1 MLKKVDLDEVF
12 GPEEEI
18 EPSKKVYER
27 DITKELTIQGYS
39 ELCIIFN
46 QLVDYI
52 DDELIMLLDKT
63 TGLTKAQQEI
73 KYDYEKWKS
82 YFIKDFELIKKL
94 LIERQKLINERK
106 GE

>member
-1 MLKKVDLDEVF
+1 MLQKVDLDKIF

-27 DITKELTIQGYS
+27 DLMKELTIQGYS
-39 ELCIIFN
+39 ELCDIFN

-52 DDELIMLLDKT
+52 DSELKMILDR
-63 TGLTKAQQEI
+63 TGGLKNAQQEI
-73 KYDYEKWKS
+73 KNEYREWKS

-106 GE
+106 E